1 MFIHD
6 RLGRRKDATGAIV
19 DFIRVASS
27 SGFGSTHLIG
37 HELGHNLMSI
47 ARDAGVITEAQQKEL
62 DALFTDKNGKF
73 DEEAFAEAFA
83 RELKRA
89 FFETV
94 QKRMEDVPAT
104 KAGRA
109 LRRVA
114 DFIATLARSFAFWRQ
129 ERGLD
134 PVTGQPL
141 QAGQVLDAF
150 LKRERTAV
158 DEATRI
164 ANAARAA
171 EARATQE
178 AMANAPTQT
187 VVDEDGTEV
196 AYHERGGRDVSAED
210 FARTFGIRLAM
221 DGNARS
227 QDTANVCYDTLLKL
241 AKLMGVPQET
251 LGIGGLLTLDIAVV
265 EELLNPVFYPTNNTI
280 NLTIPNN
287 INVPEIA
294 TAATIVHEWTH
305 ALDRIVGLGRDADP
319 NVEITEETTG
329 ALSHG
334 IGPQV
339 REELLQAGKRM
350 TEALRNTR
358 FYERISND
366 EEIKE
371 LDREDPEAQ
380 LFDPQEVFARALA
393 NYYLANEL
401 GRIPM
406 FDEGLGPTMEELSEV
421 GPILREFFDALE
433 VGVNETTGVQTLYHT
448 ADMGFGSG
456 MLSTQY
462 NEGVSNVTAMLALRL
477 VAGHPISV
485 SPDTLNRSVAI
496 LTGTFSPY
504 DNQGRKIRF
513 NPNGTRAKG
522 GSGLLHLVD
531 ERVANDYAELYL
543 SGDRDGA
550 IKKAVTDLL
559 RVIEAVQHGHIVEVR
574 GNRNT
579 PNQVI
584 LEHKN
589 EADGE
594 TYRAVVSWDRKENGF
609 TLTTGYRV
617 DPKFAKTQVDVNT
630 GESSVVLRRSE
641 FLTSEYYGH
650 LKRKLP
656 ELTRQIVA
664 ELFPDLQGENKADP
678 NEERRDHIHVW
689 SGAPQA
695 YDRVDFAYIGS
706 GTGGN
711 NEGRGAYSS
720 GVRGVA
726 QDKYARGALR
736 WWEPYIQTGRIIF
749 DGKVFDNARRFFNSL
764 GDSLAGTFYTG
775 EGLKRTAD
783 GNYLADGVAYSE
795 DVVLLYAIA
804 RGLGYSAFR
813 SEEFYE
819 FILFQGRS
827 ETNLKDDRIH
837 KKTLE
842 YANDIYDT
850 LDDYKNPEDR
860 EMAKFFADLVK
871 TKLAK
876 KKDWIAFWDSI
887 LKKAEPELVRTED
900 PPPAVMEQT
909 WFTNRPEGDVSHLLN
924 WFEAVTPEQ
933 MGWILDGARK
943 AGFSEEEI
951 AFLQRERID
960 DDDVLIEDGNRMP
973 SGREMYMR
981 LELIKS
987 VRDGI
992 IDLAE
997 ERYDN
1002 TQGWILRLAH
1012 QGVMGDVG
1020 KFASEFFVSADIDGM
1035 MYPVDYR
1042 HGNRDGRVSGWN
1054 YVAFS
1059 DEHLRVDH
1067 VYEYNPETDDFEKKW
1082 HEGGGSVP
1090 RFTETPLGQELVAEA
1105 FDAIMGSRVD
1115 LLLRPSRYYGNPYET
1130 RDRNPRNALV
1140 TEHLHRDVDV
1150 SEPRG
1155 FATEVSA
1162 EISRFG
1168 TREGDPTLRDI
1179 RARCG
1184 SKERFYEVLGA
1195 VYETAEAIRS
1205 GLSEVVTGRE
1215 RTMMSNAGL
1224 LAAEFI
1230 KHNAT
1235 ARATALGRKLYLMG
1249 REFAWKLYK
1258 EDIAAAR
1265 AEAQAKVQEANAKT
1279 REAKAQTRN
1288 AERREETARNQAYQ
1302 NRWGLAEE
1310 RFMREYERALLRHQA
1325 ARKVSDV
1332 REKMQEQ
1339 VDLLRLR
1346 EAKKR
1351 ALERERGVTFTA
1363 LKATL
1368 GVDIPARLRALAG
1381 TQEDPFEAA
1390 AKLIAEIDDG
1400 FDKWVKRDRRDLLD
1414 GTEPYT
1420 YLNEQGER
1428 AYAET
1433 MGNVLK
1439 AVARDLSYGKLREA
1453 LVNAADKIAR
1463 SKPETVRVIVEG
1475 KLGRVARVLRLAQNA
1490 DIVTLAN
1497 RRIKSALAE
1506 ANKRLSSANSG
1517 MRTRYMT
1524 AMRKQAKEL
1533 IKTMQLA
1540 VSAQDNTKA
1549 SEKKKQAM
1557 LAERARLAEE
1567 LKVIESGKS
1576 PDDLAKDET
1585 LTDRQHKD
1593 AVKLMFLEKFG
1604 DLSFTIDPA
1613 EVWAKAAEA
1622 EAFVVS

>member
-1 MFIHD
+1 MEFAVPS
-6 RLGRRKDATGAIV
+6 L
-19 DFIRVASS
+19 
-27 SGFGSTHLIG
+27 
-37 HELGHNLMSI
+37 
-47 ARDAGVITEAQQKEL
+47 
-62 DALFTDKNGKF
+62 
-73 DEEAFAEAFA
+73 AF
-83 RELKRA
+83 
-89 FFETV
+89 V
-94 QKRMEDVPAT
+94 
-104 KAGRA
+104 
-109 LRRVA
+109 
-114 DFIATLARSFAFWRQ
+114 
-129 ERGLD
+129 
-134 PVTGQPL
+134 
-141 QAGQVLDAF
+141 
-150 LKRERTAV
+150 
-158 DEATRI
+158 
-164 ANAARAA
+164 
-171 EARATQE
+171 
-178 AMANAPTQT
+178 
-187 VVDEDGTEV
+187 GT
-196 AYHERGGRDVSAED
+196 
-210 FARTFGIRLAM
+210 
-221 DGNARS
+221 
-227 QDTANVCYDTLLKL
+227 
-241 AKLMGVPQET
+241 
-251 LGIGGLLTLDIAVV
+251 
-265 EELLNPVFYPTNNTI
+265 
-280 NLTIPNN
+280 
-287 INVPEIA
+287 
-294 TAATIVHEWTH
+294 
-305 ALDRIVGLGRDADP
+305 
-319 NVEITEETTG
+319 
-329 ALSHG
+329 
-334 IGPQV
+334 
-339 REELLQAGKRM
+339 
-350 TEALRNTR
+350 
-358 FYERISND
+358 
-366 EEIKE
+366 
-371 LDREDPEAQ
+371 
-380 LFDPQEVFARALA
+380 
-393 NYYLANEL
+393 
-401 GRIPM
+401 
-406 FDEGLGPTMEELSEV
+406 
-421 GPILREFFDALE
+421 
-433 VGVNETTGVQTLYHT
+433 
-448 ADMGFGSG
+448 
-456 MLSTQY
+456 
-462 NEGVSNVTAMLALRL
+462 
-477 VAGHPISV
+477 
-485 SPDTLNRSVAI
+485 
-496 LTGTFSPY
+496 
-504 DNQGRKIRF
+504 
-513 NPNGTRAKG
+513 
-522 GSGLLHLVD
+522 
-531 ERVANDYAELYL
+531 
-543 SGDRDGA
+543 
-550 IKKAVTDLL
+550 
-559 RVIEAVQHGHIVEVR
+559 
-574 GNRNT
+574 
-579 PNQVI
+579 
-584 LEHKN
+584 
-589 EADGE
+589 
-594 TYRAVVSWDRKENGF
+594 
-609 TLTTGYRV
+609 
-617 DPKFAKTQVDVNT
+617 
-630 GESSVVLRRSE
+630 
-641 FLTSEYYGH
+641 
-650 LKRKLP
+650 
-656 ELTRQIVA
+656 
-664 ELFPDLQGENKADP
+664 
-678 NEERRDHIHVW
+678 
-689 SGAPQA
+689 
-695 YDRVDFAYIGS
+695 

-711 NEGRGAYSS
+711 NEGRGLYSS

-726 QDKYARGALR
+726 QDKYARGAIEDDEFITAWNKVVLDGVSMKQADAAKMIAR
-736 WWEPYIQTGRIIF
+736 KLSDGQALTLDEHVFHYYIWPKINPKR
-749 DGKVFDNARRFFNSL
+749 L
-764 GDSLAGTFYTG
+764 GASEFTTR
-775 EGLKRTAD
+775 EW
-783 GNYLADGVAYSE
+783 LADDIRA
-795 DVVLLYAIA
+795 DFRLL
-804 RGLGYSAFR
+804 
-813 SEEFYE
+813 
-819 FILFQGRS
+819 
-827 ETNLKDDRIH
+827 DRIRKMTSLPTKRVNDKH
-837 KKTLE
+837 APGGVVEVYEPSEFGPSLPVEVVNKDIKKFEQKTHG
-842 YANDIYDT
+842 
-850 LDDYKNPEDR
+850 LDPEKIKEQIERIFPDV
-860 EMAKFFADLVK
+860 L
-871 TKLAK
+871 
-876 KKDWIAFWDSI
+876 
-887 LKKAEPELVRTED
+887 
-900 PPPAVMEQT
+900 PAVMEQT

-960 DDDVLIEDGNRMP
+960 DDDVLIEKGNRMP

-981 LELIKS
+981 LELIAS
-987 VRDGI
+987 VRKGGVAFSVVPLAQVYAEVVPL
-992 IDLAE
+992 DLWTAHE
-997 ERYDN
+997 E
-1002 TQGWILRLAH
+1002 
-1012 QGVMGDVG
+1012 VMGDEG

-1067 VYEYNPETDDFEKKW
+1067 VYEYNPETDDFERKW

-1363 LKATL
+1363 LRATL

-1400 FDKWVKRDRRDLLD
+1400 FDKWVKRDRRNLLD

-1490 DIVTLAN
+1490 DIVTLAR

-1557 LAERARLAEE
+1557 LAERARLADE
-1567 LKVIESGKS
+1567 LNLIESGRT

-1585 LTDRQHKD
+1585 LTDRQHQD

>member
-1 MFIHD
+1 METDVLVIGSGPAGIQAAIHASRRKVSVVVAGRPSASAAAGTEMDNYFGTGLVSGD
-6 RLGRRKDATGAIV
+6 RLIEEGIRQAESIGAVFSGQNVI
-19 DFIRVASS
+19 SS
-27 SGFGSTHLIG
+27 S
-37 HELGHNLMSI
+37 
-47 ARDAGVITEAQQKEL
+47 RDG
-62 DALFTDKNGKF
+62 
-73 DEEAFAEAFA
+73 EAFRF
-83 RELKRA
+83 
-89 FFETV
+89 
-94 QKRMEDVPAT
+94 
-104 KAGRA
+104 
-109 LRRVA
+109 
-114 DFIATLARSFAFWRQ
+114 
-129 ERGLD
+129 
-134 PVTGQPL
+134 
-141 QAGQVLDAF
+141 VL
-150 LKRERTAV
+150 
-158 DEATRI
+158 
-164 ANAARAA
+164 
-171 EARATQE
+171 
-178 AMANAPTQT
+178 
-187 VVDEDGTEV
+187 EDGTEV
-196 AYHERGGRDVSAED
+196 AYHEQVSAEEDAAYLDAVKNGDLDAARRMVVDAARRAGYDVEAFHGTGRFGFTVFNPRRLKNGDLRPEDERTIFLGNLAIASSYSGEVEPRVLGKPVPKISLAKMMKDDASFLKEVRRIAKLVGADVKIKKWYERD
-210 FARTFGIRLAM
+210 FHDYSEIDFKEDIESEIQYAIIEKAWEDSSPLQFWIKTPSLARNDLYSDGKRTEEDFKAYM
-221 DGNARS
+221 DGQKADFTKWLNGFNGGTGTYA
-227 QDTANVCYDTLLKL
+227 L
-241 AKLMGVPQET
+241 GVRME
-251 LGIGGLLTLDIAVV
+251 
-265 EELLNPVFYPTNNTI
+265 NP
-280 NLTIPNN
+280 LTIDAEGAQWLWLPL
-287 INVPEIA
+287 PEGGRGN
-294 TAATIVHEWTH
+294 TH
-305 ALDRIVGLGRDADP
+305 ALAKWALEHGYDGVVINNVRDQGEYNGSGPYNSPQTEYIVFDPEQVKSLDPVTYDDNRKVIPLSERFDPENVDIRWHTPEVKYRPTKRETLRAASENVLRQTGDSEENVRLVVFSRGVPPILSWLGISGRRIVMRP
-319 NVEITEETTG
+319 RKMKY
-329 ALSHG
+329 
-334 IGPQV
+334 IG
-339 REELLQAGKRM
+339 
-350 TEALRNTR
+350 
-358 FYERISND
+358 D
-366 EEIKE
+366 EHHFTAE
-371 LDREDPEAQ
+371 
-380 LFDPQEVFARALA
+380 
-393 NYYLANEL
+393 
-401 GRIPM
+401 M
-406 FDEGLGPTMEELSEV
+406 F
-421 GPILREFFDALE
+421 
-433 VGVNETTGVQTLYHT
+433 
-448 ADMGFGSG
+448 
-456 MLSTQY
+456 
-462 NEGVSNVTAMLALRL
+462 
-477 VAGHPISV
+477 
-485 SPDTLNRSVAI
+485 
-496 LTGTFSPY
+496 
-504 DNQGRKIRF
+504 
-513 NPNGTRAKG
+513 
-522 GSGLLHLVD
+522 
-531 ERVANDYAELYL
+531 AELPERL
-543 SGDRDGA
+543 ENPVAVFTTDGG
-550 IKKAVTDLL
+550 KVTVLTDLL
-559 RVIEAVQHGHIVEVR
+559 ADDKTGRMAPVMVVLERTDGGDVRIVSSYSRAENSEIYYVKAFSDSNRLLYIDKERAVQLPFKEAAIEAIKTLNVDGTKVR
-574 GNRNT
+574 T
-579 PNQVI
+579 P
-584 LEHKN
+584 E
-589 EADGE
+589 D
-594 TYRAVVSWDRKENGF
+594 W
-609 TLTTGYRV
+609 
-617 DPKFAKTQVDVNT
+617 AKQGDTISQSDVDVNT
-630 GESSVVLRRSE
+630 
-641 FLTSEYYGH
+641 
-650 LKRKLP
+650 
-656 ELTRQIVA
+656 
-664 ELFPDLQGENKADP
+664 DP

-689 SGAPQA
+689 SGAGQA
-695 YDRVDFAYIGS
+695 YDRVDLAYVGS

-726 QDKYARGALR
+726 QGRYARYKVEEWKRAQEGGDID
-736 WWEPYIQTGRIIF
+736 PDDIPIVY
-749 DGKVFDNARRFFNSL
+749 DGKPMRLGDAFVIAERKIADSRRTGISPSEEDLAVKRMLSDAHNYWFDNGFI
-764 GDSLAGTFYTG
+764 Y
-775 EGLKRTAD
+775 
-783 GNYLADGVAYSE
+783 YSE
-795 DVVLLYAIA
+795 FRRYLFAVYVNRMLGRRLGKLLYEIEEAERVMA
-804 RGLGYSAFR
+804 EPTQKRMMYRREDSDNPLTAWSPTKSSD
-813 SEEFYE
+813 SEEGEMRDVYAVNVFGTMQYIDAEALQKQYE
-819 FILFQGRS
+819 SMKAQ
-827 ETNLKDDRIH
+827 
-837 KKTLE
+837 LE
-842 YANDIYDT
+842 
-850 LDDYKNPEDR
+850 
-860 EMAKFFADLVK
+860 
-871 TKLAK
+871 
-876 KKDWIAFWDSI
+876 S
-887 LKKAEPELVRTED
+887 PELKEELGRYEKVRALYEGIIPEKMSI
-900 PPPAVMEQT
+900 PPENSDLPLPAVMEQT
-909 WFTNRPEGDVSHLLN
+909 WFTNRPEGDVSHLLS
-924 WFEAVTPEQ
+924 WLDPVTPEQ
-933 MGWILDGARK
+933 MDWIVEAAEK
-943 AGFSEEEI
+943 AGFTEKEI
-951 AFLQRERID
+951 AFLW
-960 DDDVLIEDGNRMP
+960 
-973 SGREMYMR
+973 GRHKKGESTPLSMGVYMR
-981 LELIKS
+981 LEAIFHSRANNRELGSYTNDEVWDIH
-987 VRDGI
+987 D
-992 IDLAE
+992 
-997 ERYDN
+997 
-1002 TQGWILRLAH
+1002 H
-1012 QGVMGDVG
+1012 QVFTYG
-1020 KFASEFFVSADIDGM
+1020 KMASEFLLTADIDGVR
-1035 MYPVDYR
+1035 YPVNYRGGSR
-1042 HGNRDGRVSGWN
+1042 HGEEGWN

-1130 RDRNPRNALV
+1130 AKRNPKDQLV

-1381 TQEDPFEAA
+1381 TQEDPFESA

-1453 LVNAADKIAR
+1453 LLNAADKIAR
-1463 SKPETVRVIVEG
+1463 AKPETVRVIVEG

-1567 LKVIESGKS
+1567 LKVIESGKT

-1585 LTDRQHKD
+1585 LTDRQHQD

-1604 DLSFTIDPA
+1604 DLSYTIDPA

>member
-1 MFIHD
+1 MVTLLLIERCAISQTCHLTNYTHSPKHCPQSITFSPIRLESPLPHGADGVFIHRTD
-6 RLGRRKDATGAIV
+6 GKSTDATGAIV

-210 FARTFGIRLAM
+210 FARTFGIRFAM

-265 EELLNPVFYPTNNTI
+265 EELLHPVFHPTNNTI

-433 VGVNETTGVQTLYHT
+433 VGVNETTGVQTLYHDPEGRT
-448 ADMGFGSG
+448 RYEWENWTREEKLERIRATNDIHIVTPIEGDEAELLAKYLEKAEGHKKDIVDWALNEQNRIVSAINTNAFIGNIKTSGNSIRSILSHGSGPLKVLVLRHLDEILTNAVPYRIGKGKKEGRTFINLAHRLSFDGREHIAYVSILEDRNGNRTYDVEFGSEER
-456 MLSTQY
+456 L
-462 NEGVSNVTAMLALRL
+462 LREL
-477 VAGHPISV
+477 
-485 SPDTLNRSVAI
+485 
-496 LTGTFSPY
+496 
-504 DNQGRKIRF
+504 
-513 NPNGTRAKG
+513 PNGPAARNE
-522 GSGLLHLVD
+522 S
-531 ERVANDYAELYL
+531 
-543 SGDRDGA
+543 
-550 IKKAVTDLL
+550 
-559 RVIEAVQHGHIVEVR
+559 EADADS
-574 GNRNT
+574 RNT
-579 PNQVI
+579 NSIAQS
-584 LEHKN
+584 
-589 EADGE
+589 D
-594 TYRAVVSWDRKENGF
+594 
-609 TLTTGYRV
+609 
-617 DPKFAKTQVDVNT
+617 VDVNT
-630 GESSVVLRRSE
+630 
-641 FLTSEYYGH
+641 
-650 LKRKLP
+650 
-656 ELTRQIVA
+656 
-664 ELFPDLQGENKADP
+664 DP
-678 NEERRDHIHVW
+678 NEERMNHI
-689 SGAPQA
+689 S
-695 YDRVDFAYIGS
+695 DGS
-706 GTGGN
+706 GVSAEMNEWYLDAVFGNDMDAAKRMVMEAARRAGYDVEAFHDAGRFGFTVFNPRRMRNGDLRPEDERTIFLGNLAIASSYSGEVEPREIGKPVPKISLAKMMKSDASLLKEVWRVAKLVGADVKIKKWYERDFRDYSEIDFKEDIESEIMYAIVQKAWADSSPLQFWIKTPSLARNDLYSDGKRTEEDFKAYMDGQKADFTKWLNGFNAGTGTYALGVRMKN
-711 NEGRGAYSS
+711 PLTIDAEGAQWLALPLPEGGRGNTHMLAKWALAHGYD
-720 GVRGVA
+720 GVVINNVRDQG
-726 QDKYARGALR
+726 
-736 WWEPYIQTGRIIF
+736 EF
-749 DGKVFDNARRFFNSL
+749 DGSGPYNSPQTEYIVFDPEQVKSLDPVTYDDNGELIPLSDRF
-764 GDSLAGTFYTG
+764 
-775 EGLKRTAD
+775 
-783 GNYLADGVAYSE
+783 
-795 DVVLLYAIA
+795 
-804 RGLGYSAFR
+804 
-813 SEEFYE
+813 
-819 FILFQGRS
+819 
-827 ETNLKDDRIH
+827 
-837 KKTLE
+837 
-842 YANDIYDT
+842 
-850 LDDYKNPEDR
+850 NPEN
-860 EMAKFFADLVK
+860 V
-871 TKLAK
+871 
-876 KKDWIAFWDSI
+876 
-887 LKKAEPELVRTED
+887 
-900 PPPAVMEQT
+900 
-909 WFTNRPEGDVSHLLN
+909 
-924 WFEAVTPEQ
+924 
-933 MGWILDGARK
+933 
-943 AGFSEEEI
+943 
-951 AFLQRERID
+951 
-960 DDDVLIEDGNRMP
+960 
-973 SGREMYMR
+973 
-981 LELIKS
+981 
-987 VRDGI
+987 
-992 IDLAE
+992 
-997 ERYDN
+997 
-1002 TQGWILRLAH
+1002 
-1012 QGVMGDVG
+1012 
-1020 KFASEFFVSADIDGM
+1020 DI
-1035 MYPVDYR
+1035 R
-1042 HGNRDGRVSGWN
+1042 
-1054 YVAFS
+1054 
-1059 DEHLRVDH
+1059 
-1067 VYEYNPETDDFEKKW
+1067 W
-1082 HEGGGSVP
+1082 HESEGGGSVP

-1130 RDRNPRNALV
+1130 AKRNPKDQLV
-1140 TEHLHRDVDV
+1140 TEHLHRDSIDIT
-1150 SEPRG
+1150 EPKG

-1205 GLSEVVTGRE
+1205 GLSEVVTWRE

-1224 LAAEFI
+1224 LAADFI

-1265 AEAQAKVQEANAKT
+1265 AEAQAKVREANAKT

-1346 EAKKR
+1346 EARKR
-1351 ALERERGVTFTA
+1351 ALERERGVTFKA

-1463 SKPETVRVIVEG
+1463 AKPETVRVIVEG

-1549 SEKKKQAM
+1549 SEKKRYAM

-1567 LKVIESGKS
+1567 LKVIESGKT

-1585 LTDRQHKD
+1585 LTDRQHQD

-1604 DLSFTIDPA
+1604 DLSYTIDPA

-1622 EAFVVS
+1622 EGFVVS

>member
-1 MFIHD
+1 MD
-6 RLGRRKDATGAIV
+6 L
-19 DFIRVASS
+19 IRVASS
-27 SGFGSTHLIG
+27 SGMGSTHLIG

-47 ARDAGVITEAQQKEL
+47 ARDAGVITEAQKKEL

-114 DFIATLARSFAFWRQ
+114 DFIMTLARSFAFWRQ

-158 DEATRI
+158 DEATQV

-196 AYHERGGRDVSAED
+196 AYHERGGR
-210 FARTFGIRLAM
+210 
-221 DGNARS
+221 RS
-227 QDTANVCYDTLLKL
+227 DELDS
-241 AKLMGVPQET
+241 VPKHD
-251 LGIGGLLTLDIAVV
+251 GIGEDVLDALDVMLRTEGDTTIYTREYGDVLLAFGRFRNQVPGLKGNGFLHVLEERTSKDGLSTPEAVEVFLKAVEAAVRGKENKALRSSNRHALELNGYRAIVADNGDFREFITGYKIFTDEEKKKRSGVETDAIRRSEDYNPAFYDRLRQEGAERLRNRIAQLLAERQVPKSVEELEQELEDLDIAHYRLLNARKKAEENGASK
-265 EELLNPVFYPTNNTI
+265 EEL
-280 NLTIPNN
+280 
-287 INVPEIA
+287 
-294 TAATIVHEWTH
+294 
-305 ALDRIVGLGRDADP
+305 
-319 NVEITEETTG
+319 
-329 ALSHG
+329 
-334 IGPQV
+334 
-339 REELLQAGKRM
+339 
-350 TEALRNTR
+350 
-358 FYERISND
+358 
-366 EEIKE
+366 
-371 LDREDPEAQ
+371 
-380 LFDPQEVFARALA
+380 
-393 NYYLANEL
+393 
-401 GRIPM
+401 
-406 FDEGLGPTMEELSEV
+406 
-421 GPILREFFDALE
+421 DAL
-433 VGVNETTGVQTLYHT
+433 QK
-448 ADMGFGSG
+448 D
-456 MLSTQY
+456 
-462 NEGVSNVTAMLALRL
+462 
-477 VAGHPISV
+477 I
-485 SPDTLNRSVAI
+485 D
-496 LTGTFSPY
+496 
-504 DNQGRKIRF
+504 DN
-513 NPNGTRAKG
+513 RAKYKQ
-522 GSGLLHLVD
+522 
-531 ERVANDYAELYL
+531 VAKA
-543 SGDRDGA
+543 
-550 IKKAVTDLL
+550 KKKL
-559 RVIEAVQHGHIVEVR
+559 
-574 GNRNT
+574 
-579 PNQVI
+579 NQQ
-584 LEHKN
+584 
-589 EADGE
+589 
-594 TYRAVVSWDRKENGF
+594 RAKE
-609 TLTTGYRV
+609 
-617 DPKFAKTQVDVNT
+617 
-630 GESSVVLRRSE
+630 
-641 FLTSEYYGH
+641 
-650 LKRKLP
+650 RKLY
-656 ELTRQIVA
+656 
-664 ELFPDLQGENKADP
+664 GDP
-678 NEERRDHIHVW
+678 NEERRDHIKVW
-689 SGAPQA
+689 SGARQE
-695 YDRVDFAYIGS
+695 FAVPSLEFVGT

-711 NEGRGAYSS
+711 NEGRGVYSS

-726 QDKYARGALR
+726 QEKYARGMLGGHT
-736 WWEPYIQTGRIIF
+736 YIPDRIPVVYN
-749 DGKVFDNARRFFNSL
+749 GKAMSLKEAYELAMEKRREDTIDEEWLISEISYAANQISGDNAILGGVIDYNELRGLMVEEFKNSSEPFSYEEVLANFSKIKSLPIERRMGYDYGGGFVAEKFEGYDDKIIRSEMRDFYVEKSPPF
-764 GDSLAGTFYTG
+764 GDSYQDVEQTNQMYEEILASMP
-775 EGLKRTAD
+775 K
-783 GNYLADGVAYSE
+783 GNRGNTRQKKLDLL
-795 DVVLLYAIA
+795 DKVL
-804 RGLGYSAFR
+804 
-813 SEEFYE
+813 
-819 FILFQGRS
+819 
-827 ETNLKDDRIH
+827 
-837 KKTLE
+837 
-842 YANDIYDT
+842 
-850 LDDYKNPEDR
+850 
-860 EMAKFFADLVK
+860 
-871 TKLAK
+871 
-876 KKDWIAFWDSI
+876 
-887 LKKAEPELVRTED
+887 PELPAVR
-900 PPPAVMEQT
+900 PAVMEQT

-933 MGWILDGARK
+933 MGLILDGARK

-981 LELIKS
+981 LELIAS
-987 VRDGI
+987 VRKGGVAFSVVPLAQVYAEVVPL
-992 IDLAE
+992 DLWTAHE
-997 ERYDN
+997 E
-1002 TQGWILRLAH
+1002 
-1012 QGVMGDVG
+1012 VMGDEG

-1059 DEHLRVDH
+1059 DKYLRVDH
-1067 VYEYNPETDDFEKKW
+1067 VYEYNPETDDFELKW
-1082 HEGGGSVP
+1082 HESEGGASL
-1090 RFTETPLGQELVAEA
+1090 RFTETPLGQELVAKA
-1105 FDAIMGSRVD
+1105 FDVIVGSRVD

-1130 RDRNPRNALV
+1130 AKRNPRDGLV
-1140 TEHLHRDVDV
+1140 VEKLGREIDV

-1155 FATEVSA
+1155 FAAEVSA

-1168 TREGDPTLRDI
+1168 TREGDPTLREI

-1184 SKERFYEVLGA
+1184 SKARFYEVLGA
-1195 VYETAEAIRS
+1195 VYETAEAVRS
-1205 GLSEVVTGRE
+1205 GLADVVTGRE
-1215 RTMMSNAGL
+1215 RAMMENAGL
-1224 LAAEFI
+1224 QAADFI

-1265 AEAQAKVQEANAKT
+1265 AEVERQRRKASEARGET
-1279 REAKAQTRN
+1279 RAAKAQTRN

-1390 AKLIAEIDDG
+1390 AKLIAEIDAG

-1414 GTEPYT
+1414 GEEPYT
-1420 YLNEQGER
+1420 YLNAQGER

-1439 AVARDLSYGKLREA
+1439 AVARDLSYGNLREA
-1453 LVNAADKIAR
+1453 LLNAADKIAR
-1463 SKPETVRVIVEG
+1463 AKPETVRVIVEG

-1490 DIVTLAN
+1490 DIVTLAR

-1549 SEKKKQAM
+1549 SEKKRYAM

-1567 LKVIESGKS
+1567 LKVIESGKT

-1585 LTDRQHKD
+1585 LTDRQHQD

-1604 DLSFTIDPA
+1604 DLSYTIDPA

-1622 EAFVVS
+1622 EGFVVS

>member
-1 MFIHD
+1 MFIHRTD
-6 RLGRRKDATGAIV
+6 GKSIDATGAIV

-187 VVDEDGTEV
+187 VVDEDGTVV
-196 AYHERGGRDVSAED
+196 AYHERGDRDVTAQD
-210 FARTFGIRLAM
+210 FERTFGMYAPYSFADVTYDDMEGAPPELVEFTKTAQRVAQEKANGAY
-221 DGNARS
+221 DGLMAI
-227 QDTANVCYDTLLKL
+227 
-241 AKLMGVPQET
+241 AKLMGVPPET
-251 LGIGGLLTLDIAVV
+251 LSLGGLISPSFGRLYPQGFNGIYFSNIG
-265 EELLNPVFYPTNNTI
+265 ELVIPTKRPEDPKDVGKYTKRMNIWSRYNSQF
-280 NLTIPNN
+280 NLA
-287 INVPEIA
+287 ES
-294 TAATIVHEWTH
+294 TAIHEWMH
-305 ALDRIVGLGRDADP
+305 ALDHALASGRDADWRNDDGTAETPSEKYKKEVRFRHPKSDNLVGANLEDRKMSFP
-319 NVEITEETTG
+319 NGRGPGTDGVADSVRPEVCDAFAKMMEAVKNTAYGKRQTNALEWLKDYPDEEFYLGSAKKTADYYSAPDEMLARAFEQTIVEASGKPSKREYNQESFDEPNMVDVLSFPTSEEV
-329 ALSHG
+329 
-334 IGPQV
+334 Q
-339 REELLQAGKRM
+339 ELL
-350 TEALRNTR
+350 
-358 FYERISND
+358 
-366 EEIKE
+366 
-371 LDREDPEAQ
+371 
-380 LFDPQEVFARALA
+380 
-393 NYYLANEL
+393 
-401 GRIPM
+401 
-406 FDEGLGPTMEELSEV
+406 
-421 GPILREFFDALE
+421 PIFREFFSALK
-433 VGVNETTGVQTLYHT
+433 VGVNETTGVQTLYHDPEGRT
-448 ADMGFGSG
+448 RYEWENWTREEKLERIRATNDIHIVTPIEGDEAELLAKYLEKAEGHKKDIVDWALNEQNRIVSAINTNAFIGNIKTSGNSIRSILSHGSGPLKVLVLRHLDEILTNAVPYRIGKGKKEGRTFINLAHRLSFDGREHIAYVSILEDRNGNRTYDVEFGSEER
-456 MLSTQY
+456 L
-462 NEGVSNVTAMLALRL
+462 LREL
-477 VAGHPISV
+477 
-485 SPDTLNRSVAI
+485 
-496 LTGTFSPY
+496 
-504 DNQGRKIRF
+504 
-513 NPNGTRAKG
+513 PNGPAARNE
-522 GSGLLHLVD
+522 S
-531 ERVANDYAELYL
+531 
-543 SGDRDGA
+543 
-550 IKKAVTDLL
+550 
-559 RVIEAVQHGHIVEVR
+559 EADADS
-574 GNRNT
+574 RNT
-579 PNQVI
+579 NSIAQS
-584 LEHKN
+584 
-589 EADGE
+589 GE
-594 TYRAVVSWDRKENGF
+594 
-609 TLTTGYRV
+609 
-617 DPKFAKTQVDVNT
+617 DVK
-630 GESSVVLRRSE
+630 S
-641 FLTSEYYGH
+641 
-650 LKRKLP
+650 
-656 ELTRQIVA
+656 
-664 ELFPDLQGENKADP
+664 DP
-678 NEERRDHIHVW
+678 NEERMNHI
-689 SGAPQA
+689 S
-695 YDRVDFAYIGS
+695 DGS
-706 GTGGN
+706 GV
-711 NEGRGAYSS
+711 S
-720 GVRGVA
+720 
-726 QDKYARGALR
+726 
-736 WWEPYIQTGRIIF
+736 
-749 DGKVFDNARRFFNSL
+749 
-764 GDSLAGTFYTG
+764 
-775 EGLKRTAD
+775 
-783 GNYLADGVAYSE
+783 
-795 DVVLLYAIA
+795 
-804 RGLGYSAFR
+804 
-813 SEEFYE
+813 
-819 FILFQGRS
+819 
-827 ETNLKDDRIH
+827 
-837 KKTLE
+837 
-842 YANDIYDT
+842 
-850 LDDYKNPEDR
+850 PE
-860 EMAKFFADLVK
+860 
-871 TKLAK
+871 
-876 KKDWIAFWDSI
+876 
-887 LKKAEPELVRTED
+887 
-900 PPPAVMEQT
+900 
-909 WFTNRPEGDVSHLLN
+909 N
-924 WFEAVTPEQ
+924 
-933 MGWILDGARK
+933 
-943 AGFSEEEI
+943 
-951 AFLQRERID
+951 
-960 DDDVLIEDGNRMP
+960 
-973 SGREMYMR
+973 
-981 LELIKS
+981 
-987 VRDGI
+987 
-992 IDLAE
+992 
-997 ERYDN
+997 ERYLDAIFGN
-1002 TQGWILRLAH
+1002 
-1012 QGVMGDVG
+1012 D
-1020 KFASEFFVSADIDGM
+1020 SENVDI
-1035 MYPVDYR
+1035 R
-1042 HGNRDGRVSGWN
+1042 
-1054 YVAFS
+1054 
-1059 DEHLRVDH
+1059 
-1067 VYEYNPETDDFEKKW
+1067 W
-1082 HEGGGSVP
+1082 HESEGAVLP

-1363 LKATL
+1363 LRATL

-1414 GTEPYT
+1414 GTKPYT

-1490 DIVTLAN
+1490 DIVTLAR

-1557 LAERARLAEE
+1557 LAERARLADE
-1567 LKVIESGKS
+1567 LNLIESGKT

-1585 LTDRQHKD
+1585 LTDRQHQD

>member
-19 DFIRVASS
+19 DLIRVASS
-27 SGFGSTHLIG
+27 SGMGSTHLIG

-114 DFIATLARSFAFWRQ
+114 DFVVTLARSFAFWRQ

-141 QAGQVLDAF
+141 QSGQVLDAF

-158 DEATRI
+158 DEATQE

-196 AYHERGGRDVSAED
+196 AYHEAERGDRDVTAED
-210 FARTFGIRLAM
+210 FARTFGMYAPYSFAERSDDDTDFDLNKIQF
-221 DGNARS
+221 DGVAKEVA
-227 QDTANVCYDTLLKL
+227 QAQANGAYDGLMAI
-241 AKLMGVPQET
+241 AKVMGVPPDT
-251 LGIGGLLTLDIAVV
+251 LGLGGLISPNFGATHSNSGTRGFYLPARGELVLPTTVTWEQVKDNRRMLNVLRWW
-265 EELLNPVFYPTNNTI
+265 LLNNARND
-280 NLTIPNN
+280 L
-287 INVPEIA
+287 A
-294 TAATIVHEWTH
+294 KSTAIHEWMH
-305 ALDRIVGLGRDADP
+305 ALDMALASGRDADWR
-319 NVEITEETTG
+319 NEGAVEDGDVRARDPKTG
-329 ALSHG
+329 ELGGAILEPRALSFPNG
-334 IGPQV
+334 RGNNVGYPISDSVRPEVRAAFDRMMGAIMDSSYGKRQANAKVWLEQYKDEIAGDVGSTAENLSKPNEVLARAFEQVIAEESGSIGARKYFETAYENPDMADALAYPTSEEV
-339 REELLQAGKRM
+339 RELL
-350 TEALRNTR
+350 
-358 FYERISND
+358 
-366 EEIKE
+366 
-371 LDREDPEAQ
+371 
-380 LFDPQEVFARALA
+380 
-393 NYYLANEL
+393 
-401 GRIPM
+401 
-406 FDEGLGPTMEELSEV
+406 
-421 GPILREFFDALE
+421 PIFREFFSALK
-433 VGVNETTGVQTLYHT
+433 VGVNETTGAQTLYH
-448 ADMGFGSG
+448 
-456 MLSTQY
+456 
-462 NEGVSNVTAMLALRL
+462 
-477 VAGHPISV
+477 
-485 SPDTLNRSVAI
+485 
-496 LTGTFSPY
+496 
-504 DNQGRKIRF
+504 
-513 NPNGTRAKG
+513 
-522 GSGLLHLVD
+522 
-531 ERVANDYAELYL
+531 
-543 SGDRDGA
+543 
-550 IKKAVTDLL
+550 IK
-559 RVIEAVQHGHIVEVR
+559 
-574 GNRNT
+574 
-579 PNQVI
+579 
-584 LEHKN
+584 
-589 EADGE
+589 
-594 TYRAVVSWDRKENGF
+594 
-609 TLTTGYRV
+609 
-617 DPKFAKTQVDVNT
+617 
-630 GESSVVLRRSE
+630 
-641 FLTSEYYGH
+641 
-650 LKRKLP
+650 
-656 ELTRQIVA
+656 
-664 ELFPDLQGENKADP
+664 
-678 NEERRDHIHVW
+678 VW
-689 SGAPQA
+689 SGAGQA

-726 QDKYARGALR
+726 QGRYAMYKVKAYKEAAKLLR
-736 WWEPYIQTGRIIF
+736 YKGGNGRFLEKI
-749 DGKVFDNARRFFNSL
+749 
-764 GDSLAGTFYTG
+764 
-775 EGLKRTAD
+775 
-783 GNYLADGVAYSE
+783 GNT
-795 DVVLLYAIA
+795 
-804 RGLGYSAFR
+804 AFR
-813 SEEFYE
+813 SEDEFWDA
-819 FILFQGRS
+819 FQ
-827 ETNLKDDRIH
+827 K
-837 KKTLE
+837 
-842 YANDIYDT
+842 
-850 LDDYKNPEDR
+850 
-860 EMAKFFADLVK
+860 FADIVDEELSAGRK
-871 TKLAK
+871 ITRN
-876 KKDWIAFWDSI
+876 KDGDYIVAGITVPKNIALLWSAGMLHAVDTDGIVDAWVGRLIPTDYRDDDSYDIALQNYKDSI
-887 LKKAEPELVRTED
+887 EVYESVPENKTSDPSTGFYISVLEDYMKSKEGWLSLLDLLLPKLEKASVNLPR
-900 PPPAVMEQT
+900 PAVMEQT

-981 LELIKS
+981 LELIAS
-987 VRDGI
+987 VRKGGVAFSVVPLAQVYAEVVPL
-992 IDLAE
+992 DLWTAHE
-997 ERYDN
+997 E
-1002 TQGWILRLAH
+1002 
-1012 QGVMGDVG
+1012 VMGDEG

-1067 VYEYNPETDDFEKKW
+1067 VYEYNPETDDFELKW
-1082 HEGGGSVP
+1082 HESEGGASL
-1090 RFTETPLGQELVAEA
+1090 RFTETPLGQELVAKA
-1105 FDAIMGSRVD
+1105 FDAIVGSRVD

-1130 RDRNPRNALV
+1130 SKRNPRDGLV
-1140 TEHLHRDVDV
+1140 VEKLGREIDV
-1150 SEPRG
+1150 SEPKG
-1155 FATEVSA
+1155 FAAEVSA

-1168 TREGDPTLRDI
+1168 TREGDPTLREI

-1184 SKERFYEVLGA
+1184 SKARFYEVLGA
-1195 VYETAEAIRS
+1195 VYETAEAVRS
-1205 GLSEVVTGRE
+1205 GLAEVVTGRE
-1215 RTMMSNAGL
+1215 RAMMENAGL
-1224 LAAEFI
+1224 QAADFI

-1249 REFAWKLYK
+1249 REFAWKLYQ

-1265 AEAQAKVQEANAKT
+1265 AEVERQRRKASEARGET
-1279 REAKAQTRN
+1279 RAAKAQTRN

-1390 AKLIAEIDDG
+1390 AKLIVEIDDG

-1453 LVNAADKIAR
+1453 LLNAADKIAR
-1463 SKPETVRVIVEG
+1463 AKPETVRVIVEG

-1490 DIVTLAN
+1490 DIVTLAR

-1549 SEKKKQAM
+1549 SEKKRYAM

-1567 LKVIESGKS
+1567 LKVIESGKT

-1585 LTDRQHKD
+1585 LTDRQHQD

-1604 DLSFTIDPA
+1604 DLSYTIDPA

-1622 EAFVVS
+1622 EGFVVS

>member
-19 DFIRVASS
+19 DLIRVASS
-27 SGFGSTHLIG
+27 SGMGSTHLIG

-94 QKRMEDVPAT
+94 QKRMEDVPPT

-114 DFIATLARSFAFWRQ
+114 DFIVTLAKSFAFWRQ

-158 DEATRI
+158 DEATQV

-171 EARATQE
+171 ETRATQG

-196 AYHERGGRDVSAED
+196 AYHEAERGDRDVTAQD
-210 FARTFGIRLAM
+210 FARTFGMYAPYSFAERSDDDTDFDLNKIQF
-221 DGNARS
+221 DGVAKEVA
-227 QDTANVCYDTLLKL
+227 QAQANGAYDGLMAI
-241 AKLMGVPQET
+241 AKVMGVPPDT
-251 LGIGGLLTLDIAVV
+251 LGLGGLISPNFGATHSNSGTRGFYLPARGELVLPTTVTWEQVKDNRRMLNVLRWWLLDNARND
-265 EELLNPVFYPTNNTI
+265 L
-280 NLTIPNN
+280 
-287 INVPEIA
+287 A
-294 TAATIVHEWTH
+294 KSTAIHEWMH
-305 ALDRIVGLGRDADP
+305 ALDMALASGRDADWR
-319 NVEITEETTG
+319 NEGAVEDGDVRARDPKTG
-329 ALSHG
+329 ELGGAILEPRALSFPNG
-334 IGPQV
+334 RGNNVGYPISDSVRPEVRAAFDRMMGAIMDSSYGKRQANAKEWLEQYKDEIAGDVKSTAENLSKPNEVLARAFEQVIAEESGSIGARKYFETAYENPDMADALAYPTSDEV
-339 REELLQAGKRM
+339 RELL
-350 TEALRNTR
+350 
-358 FYERISND
+358 
-366 EEIKE
+366 
-371 LDREDPEAQ
+371 
-380 LFDPQEVFARALA
+380 
-393 NYYLANEL
+393 
-401 GRIPM
+401 
-406 FDEGLGPTMEELSEV
+406 
-421 GPILREFFDALE
+421 PIFREFFSALE
-433 VGVNETTGVQTLYHT
+433 VGVNETTGVDTLYHDPEGRT
-448 ADMGFGSG
+448 RYEWENWTREEKLERIRATNDIHIVTPIEGDEAELLAKYLEKAEGHKKDIVDWALNEQNRIVSAINTNAFIGNIKTSGNSIRSILSHGSGPLKVLVLRHLDEILTNAVPYRIGKGKKEGRTFINLAHRLSFDGREHIAYVSILEDRNGNRTYDVEFGSEER
-456 MLSTQY
+456 L
-462 NEGVSNVTAMLALRL
+462 LREL
-477 VAGHPISV
+477 
-485 SPDTLNRSVAI
+485 
-496 LTGTFSPY
+496 
-504 DNQGRKIRF
+504 
-513 NPNGTRAKG
+513 PNGPAARNE
-522 GSGLLHLVD
+522 S
-531 ERVANDYAELYL
+531 
-543 SGDRDGA
+543 
-550 IKKAVTDLL
+550 
-559 RVIEAVQHGHIVEVR
+559 EADADS
-574 GNRNT
+574 RNT
-579 PNQVI
+579 NSIAQS
-584 LEHKN
+584 
-589 EADGE
+589 GE
-594 TYRAVVSWDRKENGF
+594 
-609 TLTTGYRV
+609 
-617 DPKFAKTQVDVNT
+617 DVK
-630 GESSVVLRRSE
+630 S
-641 FLTSEYYGH
+641 
-650 LKRKLP
+650 
-656 ELTRQIVA
+656 
-664 ELFPDLQGENKADP
+664 DP
-678 NEERRDHIHVW
+678 NEERRDHI
-689 SGAPQA
+689 S
-695 YDRVDFAYIGS
+695 DGS
-706 GTGGN
+706 GVSPEMDEVRRQYEGTEQWMKAPNGKPTRL
-711 NEGRGAYSS
+711 NERQWLQ
-720 GVRGVA
+720 VRTPSFKAWFG
-726 QDKYARGALR
+726 D
-736 WWEPYIQTGRIIF
+736 WENDPANASKVVDENGEPLVVYHGSENAGFT
-749 DGKVFDNARRFFNSL
+749 VFDS
-764 GDSLAGTFYTG
+764 DYWDEDTI
-775 EGLKRTAD
+775 
-783 GNYLADGVAYSE
+783 GN
-795 DVVLLYAIA
+795 
-804 RGLGYSAFR
+804 
-813 SEEFYE
+813 
-819 FILFQGRS
+819 
-827 ETNLKDDRIH
+827 
-837 KKTLE
+837 
-842 YANDIYDT
+842 
-850 LDDYKNPEDR
+850 
-860 EMAKFFADLVK
+860 FA
-871 TKLAK
+871 
-876 KKDWIAFWDSI
+876 S
-887 LKKAEPELVRTED
+887 
-900 PPPAVMEQT
+900 
-909 WFTNRPEGDVSHLLN
+909 
-924 WFEAVTPEQ
+924 
-933 MGWILDGARK
+933 
-943 AGFSEEEI
+943 SEEEI
-951 AFLQRERID
+951 AGTYSGTSLLIRSDMGQGKRQGNYALFLNIRNPLIVDAQGNYWDEIPPENRDDYVGAGELTDEQLETLAERAGVD
-960 DDDVLIEDGNRMP
+960 EELERDEDGELTWQRRNDLVESVESAYAQDVYDGDGWPTGETESPIFNSETLEATSEHRIADSTRKIANRTLKDGTGYDGVIFRDIVDIGP
-973 SGREMYMR
+973 HSRPFFRRESDVFVTKEGVQ
-981 LELIKS
+981 LKS
-987 VRDGI
+987 
-992 IDLAE
+992 AT
-997 ERYDN
+997 DN
-1002 TQGWILRLAH
+1002 
-1012 QGVMGDVG
+1012 VG
-1020 KFASEFFVSADIDGM
+1020 TFSPDNVDIQ
-1035 MYPVDYR
+1035 
-1042 HGNRDGRVSGWN
+1042 
-1054 YVAFS
+1054 
-1059 DEHLRVDH
+1059 
-1067 VYEYNPETDDFEKKW
+1067 W
-1082 HEGGGSVP
+1082 HESEGGASL

-1105 FDAIMGSRVD
+1105 FDVIVGSRVD

-1130 RDRNPRNALV
+1130 AKRNPRDGLV
-1140 TEHLHRDVDV
+1140 VEKLGREIDV
-1150 SEPRG
+1150 SEPGG
-1155 FATEVSA
+1155 FAAEVSA

-1168 TREGDPTLRDI
+1168 TREGDPTLREI

-1184 SKERFYEVLGA
+1184 SKARFYEVLGA
-1195 VYETAEAIRS
+1195 VYETAEAVRS
-1205 GLSEVVTGRE
+1205 GLAEVVTGRE
-1215 RTMMSNAGL
+1215 RAMMENAGL
-1224 LAAEFI
+1224 QAADFI

-1265 AEAQAKVQEANAKT
+1265 AEAQAKVREANAKT

-1346 EAKKR
+1346 EARKR

-1400 FDKWVKRDRRDLLD
+1400 FDKWVKRDRRDLLG

-1463 SKPETVRVIVEG
+1463 EKHDTVRVIVEG

-1517 MRTRYMT
+1517 MRTRYMA

-1549 SEKKKQAM
+1549 SEKKRYAM

-1567 LKVIESGKS
+1567 LKVIESGKT

-1585 LTDRQHKD
+1585 LTDRQHQD

-1604 DLSFTIDPA
+1604 DLSYTIDPA